1 MLTKVVIGKKSDAH
15 DSKESP
21 CFASRLKKIST
32 KKPKKQKQNPTKI
45 YFSLSYQY
53 GHNIDQK
60 LLPPGDK
67 ILSTDN
73 LYTNL
78 TQEAL
83 HIMKLI
89 HNFGRS
95 FLVQEHLPK
104 RVTKFTNLI
113 NSPMPIITL
122 YIVCLIYAR
131 EEDF

>member
-32 KKPKKQKQNPTKI
+32 KKTKKQKQNPTKI

-73 LYTNL
+73 LYTN
-78 TQEAL
+78 
-83 HIMKLI
+83 
-89 HNFGRS
+89 
-95 FLVQEHLPK
+95 
-104 RVTKFTNLI
+104 
-113 NSPMPIITL
+113 
-122 YIVCLIYAR
+122 
-131 EEDF
+131 